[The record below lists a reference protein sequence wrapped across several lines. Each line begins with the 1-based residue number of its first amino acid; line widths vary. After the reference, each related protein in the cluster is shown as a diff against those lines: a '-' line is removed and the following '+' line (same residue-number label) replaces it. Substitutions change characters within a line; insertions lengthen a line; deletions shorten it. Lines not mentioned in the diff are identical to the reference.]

1 MYDNSLFE
9 QIKQNVNIKTV
20 AERYGLVFR
29 RNKCKCPFHAENTAS
44 FSIDEKEQ
52 YFYCFGCQT
61 GGDVIKLTELLF
73 KISPLQA
80 AEKLNDDF
88 SLGIQ
93 FGRKAEQVETV
104 KRPPTAAELQRDF
117 DIWVHDTWLILNGIC
132 WLLTDWKET
141 LLPSHPRYKD
151 VLQDFTAIEGLCDIF
166 LRGKQGIQLIY
177 KYHKGDIKRYFSKY
191 EKFLI
196 KE

>member
-1 MYDNSLFE
+1 MYDNSVFSE
-9 QIKQNVNIKTV
+9 IKRKIDIKSV
-20 AERYGLVFR
+20 AERYGLVF
-29 RNKCKCPFHAENTAS
+29 KKDFCHCPFHAEDSAS
-44 FSIDEKEQ
+44 FSINEKEQ

-73 KISPLQA
+73 NISAIEA
-80 AEKLNDDF
+80 AKKLNDDF
-88 SLGIQ
+88 ALSIE
-93 FGRKAEQVETV
+93 FNDSKPTEPK

-151 VLQDFTAIEGLCDIF
+151 ALQDFTAIEGLCDIF

>member
-88 SLGIQ
+88 SLGI
-93 FGRKAEQVETV
+93 
-104 KRPPTAAELQRDF
+104 
-117 DIWVHDTWLILNGIC
+117 
-132 WLLTDWKET
+132 
-141 LLPSHPRYKD
+141 
-151 VLQDFTAIEGLCDIF
+151 
-166 LRGKQGIQLIY
+166 
-177 KYHKGDIKRYFSKY
+177 
-191 EKFLI
+191 
-196 KE
+196 